1 MAERR
6 FPPPWTAEV
15 TPNCFIVRD
24 ADGQALSYIYYE
36 SEPGRRSAAKL
47 LSKDEAR
54 RIAALSLR
62 ANTRCLRYWAAILAS
77 PLTMRNKSISARTTP
92 F

>member
-1 MAERR
+1 MPKRR
-6 FPPPWTAEV
+6 FPAPWSAEV

-24 ADGQALSYIYYE
+24 ANVQALSYVYYE

-54 RIAALSLR
+54 RIAVNIAKLPDLLLGLESHGR
-62 ANTRCLRYWAAILAS
+62 A
-77 PLTMRNKSISARTTP
+77 
-92 F
+92 